1 MVEETAYQCLS
12 RAARQ
17 GLEPGLK
24 RMGTLMEKLGHPE
37 REVAFV
43 HIAGTNGKGSTAAM
57 LAQILSRSGL
67 RTGLYTSPHLWRA
80 EERIQVDGAPI
91 PPQDFSAAVRRVLA
105 AVGDGAY
112 NEFELLTAVGLWY
125 FARRGCRIA
134 VLEVGLGGLMDPTNI
149 IPPPA
154 ASAIT
159 NLGLEHTAILGNTIP
174 EIAVQK
180 AGILKTGTRAVLYH
194 QSQEAQQVVEE
205 RCRALHIPLT
215 ITDPGQLSVPSVSL
229 EGQDI
234 VYRGRPY
241 HLALLGPIQRRN
253 AMTVLD
259 LVDTL
264 REAGWDI
271 PQNAVEEGLAQ
282 AKWPGRLE
290 LAHRNPYVLLDGG
303 HNPQCIQALAESLRE
318 LCPGKRIVYLA
329 GVLADK
335 DYAAMLDAALPL
347 AQALVAITPN
357 SPRALPA
364 QELARETAA
373 RGVQACSQ
381 TSVAQGL
388 ETAMELAGP
397 EGVVCAWGSLY
408 SVGELRCCLGLEG

>member
-1 MVEETAYQCLS
+1 M
-12 RAARQ
+12 
-17 GLEPGLK
+17 
-24 RMGTLMEKLGHPE
+24 
-37 REVAFV
+37 
-43 HIAGTNGKGSTAAM
+43 
-57 LAQILSRSGL
+57 
-67 RTGLYTSPHLWRA
+67 
-80 EERIQVDGAPI
+80 
-91 PPQDFSAAVRRVLA
+91 
-105 AVGDGAY
+105 
-112 NEFELLTAVGLWY
+112 
-125 FARRGCRIA
+125 
-134 VLEVGLGGLMDPTNI
+134 
-149 IPPPA
+149 
-154 ASAIT
+154 
-159 NLGLEHTAILGNTIP
+159 
-174 EIAVQK
+174 
-180 AGILKTGTRAVLYH
+180 
-194 QSQEAQQVVEE
+194 
-205 RCRALHIPLT
+205 
-215 ITDPGQLSVPSVSL
+215 
-229 EGQDI
+229 
-234 VYRGRPY
+234 
-241 HLALLGPIQRRN
+241 
-253 AMTVLD
+253 
-259 LVDTL
+259 
-264 REAGWDI
+264 
-271 PQNAVEEGLAQ
+271 EEGLAQ